1 MLDMYQNE
9 TYAENNPGWHE
20 EDAPWKAKQIA
31 EILRKNAITFDR
43 LCEVGCGTG
52 DILLNLERSFGFSK
66 GYGYEVSPH
75 AYHRAKSKE
84 TDRTKFYLESVF
96 DAAAAPFD
104 VMLVIDVIEH
114 VEDYIGFTQQLR
126 SLAKYK
132 IFHIPLDLSVQSLFR
147 ERPIMNLR
155 KNVGHLHYFFKESA
169 LATLRDCGYKI
180 IDHAYTA
187 GRLELPNQARSSRLM
202 KIPRRALFALNQD
215 LTVRI
220 LGGYSLLVLA
230 E

>member
-1 MLDMYQNE
+1 MLEIYQSE
-9 TYAENNPGWHE
+9 TYAQNNPGWHE

-31 EILRKNAITFDR
+31 RIINKNAIKFDTI
-43 LCEVGCGTG
+43 CEVGCGTG
-52 DILLNLERSFGFSK
+52 DILLNLEKSFGFSK

-75 AYHRAKSKE
+75 AYRRAKIKE
-84 TDRTKFYLESVF
+84 TDRIKFHLESVF

-114 VEDYIGFTQQLR
+114 VEDYLGFATQLR
-126 SLAKYK
+126 PLAKYK

-147 ERPIMNLR
+147 ERPIMKLR
-155 KNVGHLHYFFKESA
+155 KGVGHLHYFFKESA

-187 GRLELPNQARSSRLM
+187 GRLELPNQATSSKLM
-202 KIPRRALFALNQD
+202 KIPRRAMFALNQD
-215 LTVRI
+215 LTVRV

>member
-1 MLDMYQNE
+1 MLEIYQNE

-31 EILRKNAITFDR
+31 QIIRKNAITFDR

-52 DILLNLERSFGFSK
+52 DILLNLEQSFSFSE

-75 AYHRAKSKE
+75 AYRRAKSKE
-84 TDRTKFYLESVF
+84 TNRTRFYLESVF
-96 DAAAAPFD
+96 DSAATPFD

-114 VEDYIGFTQQLR
+114 VEDYIGFAQKLR
-126 SLAKYK
+126 PLAKYK
-132 IFHIPLDLSVQSLFR
+132 IFHIPLDLSVQSLLR
-147 ERPIMNLR
+147 QHPIMNLR

-169 LATLRDCGYKI
+169 LSTLNSCGYKI

-187 GRLELPNQARSSRLM
+187 GRLELPNQARSSQFMR
-202 KIPRRALFALNQD
+202 IPRRALFALNQD

>member
-1 MLDMYQNE
+1 MLEIYQTE
-9 TYAENNPGWHE
+9 TYAENNPSWHE

-31 EILRKNAITFDR
+31 QIINKNAITFDR

-52 DILLNLERSFGFSK
+52 EILLNLERSFDFSK

-75 AYHRAKSKE
+75 AYQRARRKQTS
-84 TDRTKFYLESVF
+84 RTKFYLESVF
-96 DAAAAPFD
+96 DAAASPFD
-104 VMLVIDVIEH
+104 LMLVIDVIEH
-114 VEDYIGFTQQLR
+114 VEDYIGFAEKLR
-126 SLAKYK
+126 PLAKYK
-132 IFHIPLDLSVQSLFR
+132 IFHIPLDLSVQSLLR

-155 KNVGHLHYFFKESA
+155 KSVGHLHYFFKESA
-169 LATLRDCGYKI
+169 LATLRDCGYTI

-187 GRLELPNQARSSRLM
+187 GRLELPNQATSSRLM

>member
-1 MLDMYQNE
+1 MLEIYQSE
-9 TYAENNPGWHE
+9 TYAENNPNWHE

-31 EILRKNAITFDR
+31 EIINKNAIQFDT

-52 DILLNLERSFGFSK
+52 DILLNLERSFGYAR

-75 AYHRAKSKE
+75 AYRRAKAKE
-84 TDRTKFYLESVF
+84 TARTKFYLDDVFESPATHF
-96 DAAAAPFD
+96 DL
-104 VMLVIDVIEH
+104 MLVIDVIEH
-114 VEDYIGFTQQLR
+114 VEDYIGFAQKLR
-126 SLAKYK
+126 PLAKYK

-169 LATLRDCGYKI
+169 LATLQDCGYKI

-187 GRLELPNQARSSRLM
+187 GRLELPNQAASSRAM
-202 KIPRRALFALNQD
+202 RIPRRAMFALNQD